1 MVVRVIRRDSLG
13 AFVAARFRGIGR
25 QKGAGVVDGGDGVE
39 AETEVVV
46 AGTGVTV
53 VAKSSP

>member
-1 MVVRVIRRDSLG
+1 VLST
-13 AFVAARFRGIGR
+13 
-25 QKGAGVVDGGDGVE
+25 DGGDGVE